1 MNFLRRRRRR
11 DHDSATPSP
20 PGAPPRRDA
29 RLHRAA
35 SPPAGVQ
42 NEPDPALRLPHER
55 DESSDEQ
62 SRGPTG
68 VMHRAHD
75 DVRAGRVDT
84 DARGD
89 KASEAF
95 ERASSNDRP
104 LAGKITAA
112 LLRKR
117 RRP

>member
-11 DHDSATPSP
+11 DHDSVTSSQ
-20 PGAPPRRDA
+20 PGAPLRRDA

-35 SPPAGVQ
+35 SPPTGEQ

-55 DESSDEQ
+55 DESSDQQ

-68 VMHRAHD
+68 VMHQAHD

-95 ERASSNDRP
+95 ESATSSDRP
-104 LAGKITAA
+104 LAGKITVTV
-112 LLRKR
+112 LRKR